1 MQRYRVTDGKDF
13 TLAKWDPADTAGFE
27 GGKSDGR
34 ARLAQLTAH
43 LDELQEKFYADGR
56 HKLLVVLQ
64 GTDTSGKG
72 GAIRKAFEGLDPA
85 GVHVASFKAP
95 TEVELAHDF
104 LWRIH
109 PHVPAKGQIAIF
121 DRSHYEDVLI
131 VRVHDLVPRARWK
144 ARYTHIRNFEK
155 MLADE
160 GTVIVKFFLHISKD
174 EQAERLRAR
183 LENPAKNW
191 KFRVSD
197 LEEREHWDDYQDAYE
212 EMVRRTAAR
221 HAPWI
226 VVPANRKWYRDLVI
240 SQTLIDTLEGL
251 DLRYPEPAEDLS
263 GIVIE

>member
-1 MQRYRVTDGKDF
+1 MRRYRVTDGKDF
-13 TLAKWDPADTAGFE
+13 KLAKWDPADTAGFE
-27 GGKSDGR
+27 GGKADGR
-34 ARLAQLTAH
+34 AELRRLTAH

-72 GAIRKAFEGLDPA
+72 GAIRKAFEGLNPS

-109 PHVPAKGQIAIF
+109 PHVPPSGQIAIF
-121 DRSHYEDVLI
+121 DRSHYEDVLV
-131 VRVHDLVPRARWK
+131 VRVHNLVPPARWR

-160 GTVIVKFFLHISKD
+160 GTIILKFFLHISND
-174 EQAERLRAR
+174 EQADRLRAR
-183 LENPAKNW
+183 LDNPTKNW
-191 KFRVSD
+191 KFRLND
-197 LEEREHWDDYQDAYE
+197 LQEREHWEDYQEAYE
-212 EMVRRTAAR
+212 EMVRRTAAK

-240 SQTLIDTLEGL
+240 SHTLIDTLEGL
-251 DLRYPEPAEDLS
+251 DLRYPEPVEDLA
-263 GIVIE
+263 GVVVE